1 METGAALV
9 LQKKTFVALSR
20 VSPRDMVDPLKKLQ
34 ARKYDTTQECL
45 IFADEI
51 AAYSPPSVLPAFKLG
66 LVQRSD
72 DKLFISMDCLNNVP
86 FKFDFSVSDPEG
98 KNLTGLPIGDCPTIF
113 PTDEQRQFVSPLK
126 LAETSAERLTL
137 RFRYW
142 ATDRHYKKWAEVDFK
157 PDDLTVLD
165 TRSGDSR

>member
-1 METGAALV
+1 
-9 LQKKTFVALSR
+9 
-20 VSPRDMVDPLKKLQ
+20 
-34 ARKYDTTQECL
+34 
-45 IFADEI
+45 
-51 AAYSPPSVLPAFKLG
+51 
-66 LVQRSD
+66 
-72 DKLFISMDCLNNVP
+72 MDCLNNVP